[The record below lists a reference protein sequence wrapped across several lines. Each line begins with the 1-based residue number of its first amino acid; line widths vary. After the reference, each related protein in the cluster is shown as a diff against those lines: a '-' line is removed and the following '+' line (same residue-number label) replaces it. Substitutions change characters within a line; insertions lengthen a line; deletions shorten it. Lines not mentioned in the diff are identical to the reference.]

1 MIYIFIIIVAAIL
14 YFVISKKI
22 EKSIKSTD
30 IIVNK
35 LNIRLTLIN
44 SKLKA
49 EIQSMKSNVEIN
61 DRYIEQLH
69 TKISELEV
77 TLQNFVNKN

>member
-1 MIYIFIIIVAAIL
+1 MIYIFVIIVAAIF
-14 YFVISKKI
+14 YFATLKKI
-22 EKSIKSTD
+22 EKSIKPTD
-30 IIVNK
+30 IVVNK
-35 LNIRLTLIN
+35 LNARLTLIN

>member
-1 MIYIFIIIVAAIL
+1 MIYIFVIIVAAIL

-22 EKSIKSTD
+22 EKSIKPTD

-35 LNIRLTLIN
+35 LNARLTLIN

>member
-1 MIYIFIIIVAAIL
+1 MIYIFVIIVAVIL

-22 EKSIKSTD
+22 EKSIKPTD
-30 IIVNK
+30 IVVNK
-35 LNIRLTLIN
+35 LNARLTLIN

>member
-1 MIYIFIIIVAAIL
+1 MIYIFVIIVAAIL

-22 EKSIKSTD
+22 EKSIKPTD
-30 IIVNK
+30 IVVNK
-35 LNIRLTLIN
+35 LNARLTLIN

>member
-1 MIYIFIIIVAAIL
+1 MIYVFVIIVAAIL

-22 EKSIKSTD
+22 EKSIKPTD

-35 LNIRLTLIN
+35 LNARLTLIN

>member
-1 MIYIFIIIVAAIL
+1 MIYIFVIIVAAIF

-22 EKSIKSTD
+22 EKSIKPTD

-35 LNIRLTLIN
+35 LNARLTLIN

>member
-1 MIYIFIIIVAAIL
+1 MIYIFVIIVAVIL

-22 EKSIKSTD
+22 EKSIKPTD

-35 LNIRLTLIN
+35 LNARLTLIN

>member
-1 MIYIFIIIVAAIL
+1 MAYIFVIIVAAIL

-22 EKSIKSTD
+22 EKSIKPTD

-35 LNIRLTLIN
+35 LNARLTLIN